1 MISIAPCLA
10 ARDLGSFVVEL
21 RTHLQQA
28 AAQRLVRYNG
38 ESKVGRKARGRGRAK
53 SSKGGRDKAGGGDD
67 HATTDAVRSSDAMD
81 SLKDRQ
87 LYAWSL
93 LVAVLAV
100 GSEPLRVEI
109 SLQCNNDMIAQDMDE
124 VRVGEARKGEAGDIA
139 GPMLVVPALLPVLRA
154 ACGDTRGAGAG
165 AGGSGGAMTS
175 RSGPSAS
182 SASSCVRWP
191 RWLTPTILI
200 ADAFATLPSDPGLLV
215 DSHVDADV
223 KMTRATL
230 AAAAAAASTTSAA
243 AAPVSPSSH
252 GGEGGA
258 RSSRRKGKA
267 RAVAATV
274 SAVSGGTGRDVDMDG
289 DTNDGGG
296 GGDAKRL
303 PRMFLIDATATAL
316 VDVIVALLQRGTPA
330 PMLLHGCLS
339 FSQKVL
345 RDPQHAAYFLQRGAF
360 DALVGLRTDAYVKNE
375 RTDER
380 TDER

>member
-1 MISIAPCLA
+1 M
-10 ARDLGSFVVEL
+10 G
-21 RTHLQQA
+21 
-28 AAQRLVRYNG
+28 
-38 ESKVGRKARGRGRAK
+38 GRKAKGRGKAK
-53 SSKGGRDKAGGGDD
+53 SSKGGRGKATGGDD
-67 HATTDAVRSSDAMD
+67 HATTDAVRSSDAVD

-109 SLQCNNDMIAQDMDE
+109 SLQCNKDMIAQDMDQ

-139 GPMLVVPALLPVLRA
+139 GPMLVVPALLPVLQA

-165 AGGSGGAMTS
+165 AGGSGGAMSS

-182 SASSCVRWP
+182 SAPSCVRWP

-230 AAAAAAASTTSAA
+230 AAAAAAAAAASTTSAA
-243 AAPVSPSSH
+243 TEPVSPLSR
-252 GGEGGA
+252 GGGGGA

-289 DTNDGGG
+289 DTDDGGD

-345 RDPQHAAYFLQRGAF
+345 RDPQHAAYFLRRGAF
-360 DALVGLRTDAYVKNE
+360 DALVGLRTDAYVTDV
-375 RTDER
+375 TDER
-380 TDER
+380 